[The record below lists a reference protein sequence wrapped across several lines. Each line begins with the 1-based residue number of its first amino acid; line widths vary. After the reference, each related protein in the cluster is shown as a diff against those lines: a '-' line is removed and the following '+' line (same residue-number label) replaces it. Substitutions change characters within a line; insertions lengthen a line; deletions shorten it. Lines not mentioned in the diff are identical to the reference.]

1 VLGTEREKEEE
12 EEEEEEEDI
21 YTYIRSV
28 T

>member
-1 VLGTEREKEEE
+1 VLGTEREKE